1 MSLELNKAFAGIL
14 TAGIAFMV
22 TGIVAGNL
30 VHPHMPAKSAIQI
43 GDVAPAGGG
52 APAPAAAPAAALEP
66 IGPLLANAN
75 PANGERLAK
84 AQCAA
89 CHSFNEGGR
98 AGVGP
103 NLHAVVGR
111 AHAAAEGFAYSASLK
126 SHEGPW
132 TYDQLNA
139 WLAKPATYAPGTKMA
154 FAGISNTQQRADII
168 AYLRSISPS
177 APNP

>member
-22 TGIVAGNL
+22 TGIVAGSL

-52 APAPAAAPAAALEP
+52 APAPDAAPVALEP

-84 AQCAA
+84 AQCGA

-103 NLHAVVGR
+103 NLHGIIGRGHGAV
-111 AHAAAEGFAYSASLK
+111 AGFAYSAALK
-126 SHEGPW
+126 SHAGPW
-132 TYDQLNA
+132 SYEEMNA

-154 FAGISNTQQRADII
+154 YAGLSNTQQRADVI
-168 AYLRSISPS
+168 AYLRSITPG

>member
-22 TGIVAGNL
+22 TGIVAGNV
-30 VHPHMPAKSAIQI
+30 VHPHMPEKSAIQI
-43 GDVAPAGGG
+43 GDVAAPAGGG
-52 APAPAAAPAAALEP
+52 APAPAAAPVVLEP

-84 AQCAA
+84 AQCGA
-89 CHSFNEGGR
+89 CHSFNDGGR

-103 NLHAVVGR
+103 NLHGIVGR
-111 AHAAAEGFAYSASLK
+111 AHAAAAGFAYSASLK

-132 TYDQLNA
+132 RYDQLNA

-154 FAGISNTQQRADII
+154 FGGISNTQQRADVI
-168 AYLRSISPS
+168 AYLRSITPG